1 MNQSTTGRSQVLGI
15 VAPTPQDEWNSSTEY
30 QKLNIVRHNG
40 AAYMAKQQSKNVEP
54 SQSPNNYWMFLVGDG
69 GGGSGT
75 DGKPAL
81 IYSATING
89 TQVPSTG
96 LSLTL
101 PLSGF
106 NRSDIATGET
116 LQAPLYSYNDK
127 SYYVTATVTS
137 VESPN
142 VVVSVVG
149 FVDTTGAT
157 GAQGAAGEN
166 GENGQ
171 DGLPGLSFLYS
182 TADSSTSVPVSS
194 FDTPYGMP
202 IPGDLVS
209 FSNGDVRRVT
219 NVGTISDP
227 VTLSDVLYSIK
238 GAQGSAGTN
247 GADGTPYL
255 LYTPVIAGTKVPA
268 KDDELML
275 DSTGFV
281 FAGDGDYS
289 IVANLP
295 FIAVYQYNNISYLI
309 TAVTDGT
316 QEGGSTIPDSLS
328 TMATSY
334 GAKIA
339 DFVRIS
345 GENGSDG
352 ATPNISITATVDD
365 NVGTPSV
372 DVTKSGTDE
381 APQFNL
387 AFHNLKG
394 SGSIPVVNN
403 GTSNTTATIQPNTLY
418 IWGEVTRLNITL
430 ATPTDDT
437 IQNEYHFFFESG
449 DTATT
454 LSLPNT
460 VLWDEEPV
468 IFSNTKYEV
477 IVINNCA
484 KIIAYYDNNN
494 SFEIANVTLTGEE
507 ETNYYEVSGFEATQ
521 LFVSVLLPKLDTSYR
536 FLISPNS
543 KNHNGYMGMTSTS
556 TKEVYYA
563 RFNCKT
569 PTTYC
574 TAGSASGTNITGFS
588 WMDYATGIINRQ
600 VPNPESKFTSIKIG
614 YGDAMNSAH
623 LPAGTI
629 IQIIGKKYPGA

>member
-182 TADSSTSVPVSS
+182 TATSSTSVPVSS
-194 FDTPYGMP
+194 LDITYGMP

-219 NVGTISDP
+219 SVGTIADP

-247 GADGTPYL
+247 GTDGTPYL

-268 KDDELML
+268 QDDELML
-275 DSTGFV
+275 DGTGFV

-316 QEGGSTIPDSLS
+316 QEGESAIPDSLP
-328 TMATSY
+328 TRAISY

-345 GENGSDG
+345 GEDGSG
-352 ATPNISITATVDD
+352 
-365 NVGTPSV
+365 G
-372 DVTKSGTDE
+372 G
-381 APQFNL
+381 
-387 AFHNLKG
+387 
-394 SGSIPVVNN
+394 GSIPVVNN

-418 IWGEVTRLNITL
+418 VWGEVTRLNITL

-460 VLWDEEPV
+460 VLWGEEPD
-468 IFSNTKYEV
+468 ITTNTKYEV
-477 IVINNCA
+477 IIDNNYG
-484 KIIAYYDNNN
+484 KIIQYYDSNNVITLN
-494 SFEIANVTLTGEE
+494 QTLDEAGIVTFDNIDFARVMVKVYMPAGNQDNWLFVNFGNGESAMYLG
-507 ETNYYEVSGFEATQ
+507 TTVSGAALHVGFAKLGGLGDRQAGLAT
-521 LFVSVLLPKLDTSYR
+521 
-536 FLISPNS
+536 
-543 KNHNGYMGMTSTS
+543 
-556 TKEVYYA
+556 
-563 RFNCKT
+563 
-569 PTTYC
+569 
-574 TAGSASGTNITGFS
+574 
-588 WMDYATGIINRQ
+588 
-600 VPNPESKFTSIKIG
+600 
-614 YGDAMNSAH
+614 NSAIWTAMVPTGYTGDVTSPVSGLSSRAKSITVSFASNGQ
-623 LPAGTI
+623 LPAGT
-629 IQIIGKKYPGA
+629 QVYVFGQKYL

>member
-1 MNQSTTGRSQVLGI
+1 MPDNQYLPSYAQMTQLVTAV
-15 VAPTPQDEWNSSTEY
+15 
-30 QKLNIVRHNG
+30 
-40 AAYMAKQQSKNVEP
+40 QQIA
-54 SQSPNNYWMFLVGDG
+54 NNG

-75 DGKPAL
+75 DGKAAL

-116 LQAPLYSYNDK
+116 LQAPLYSYDDK

-157 GAQGAAGEN
+157 GAQGAVGGN

-182 TADSSTSVPVSS
+182 TADSSTSVPMSS
-194 FDTPYGMP
+194 FDTTYGMP

-209 FSNGDVRRVT
+209 FGNGDVRRVT

-247 GADGTPYL
+247 GADGQSAT
-255 LYTPVIAGTKVPA
+255 
-268 KDDELML
+268 
-275 DSTGFV
+275 
-281 FAGDGDYS
+281 
-289 IVANLP
+289 
-295 FIAVYQYNNISYLI
+295 I
-309 TAVTDGT
+309 TEVTA
-316 QEGGSTIPDSLS
+316 S
-328 TMATSY
+328 
-334 GAKIA
+334 
-339 DFVRIS
+339 
-345 GENGSDG
+345 
-352 ATPNISITATVDD
+352 VDN

-372 DVTKSGTDE
+372 DVTLGGT
-381 APQFNL
+381 PL
-387 AFHNLKG
+387 ARTIDFDFHNLKG
-394 SGSIPVVNN
+394 AGGSGGGSIPVVNN

-430 ATPTDDT
+430 ATPTDNN
-437 IQNEYHFFFESG
+437 ILNEYHFFFESG

-477 IVINNCA
+477 IITNNCA

-494 SFEIANVTLTGEE
+494 AFEIANVTLTGEE

-521 LFVSVLLPKLDTSYR
+521 LFVSVLLPRLDTSYR

-543 KNHNGYMGMTSTS
+543 LSHNGYMGMTSTS

-574 TAGSASGTNITGFS
+574 TAGRDSGTNITGFS
-588 WMDYATGIINRQ
+588 WMDYAPGIINRQ
-600 VPNPESKFTSIKIG
+600 VPNPASKFTSIKIG

-629 IQIIGKKYPGA
+629 IQIFGKKYPGA

>member
-1 MNQSTTGRSQVLGI
+1 MPDNQYLPSYAQMTQLVTAV
-15 VAPTPQDEWNSSTEY
+15 
-30 QKLNIVRHNG
+30 
-40 AAYMAKQQSKNVEP
+40 QQIA
-54 SQSPNNYWMFLVGDG
+54 NNG

-81 IYSATING
+81 IYSTTISG

-116 LQAPLYSYNDK
+116 LQAPLYRYDDK

-194 FDTPYGMP
+194 FDTTYGMP

-255 LYTPVIAGTKVPA
+255 LYTPVIAGTKVPTQ
-268 KDDELML
+268 DDELML
-275 DSTGFV
+275 DGTGFV

-316 QEGGSTIPDSLS
+316 QEGGSAIPDSLS
-328 TMATSY
+328 TRATSY

-394 SGSIPVVNN
+394 TGGSGGGNIPVVNN

-430 ATPTDDT
+430 ATPTDNN
-437 IQNEYHFFFESG
+437 ILNEYHFFFESG

-460 VLWDEEPV
+460 VLWDEEPAIV
-468 IFSNTKYEV
+468 PNYSYEV
-477 IVINNCA
+477 IIVNNCG
-484 KIIAYYDNNN
+484 KIIPYSDNHEWTE
-494 SFEIANVTLTGEE
+494 FENVTLESDQVCDFQNLNYAAVFVWLQVPPTAVETEIKICYNSYSQWVMTGGRTS
-507 ETNYYEVSGFEATQ
+507 TNKARTILYN
-521 LFVSVLLPKLDTSYR
+521 
-536 FLISPNS
+536 ISPRALCSPFMAADNNINS
-543 KNHNGYMGMTSTS
+543 VGALFPVTQQAYRRSSFERITRIILSFGNTST
-556 TKEVYYA
+556 
-563 RFNCKT
+563 
-569 PTTYC
+569 PTAMPT
-574 TAGSASGTNITGFS
+574 GTQIRI
-588 WMDYATGIINRQ
+588 WGIRYI
-600 VPNPESKFTSIKIG
+600 
-614 YGDAMNSAH
+614 
-623 LPAGTI
+623 
-629 IQIIGKKYPGA
+629 

>member
-1 MNQSTTGRSQVLGI
+1 MPDNQYLPSYAQMTQLVTAV
-15 VAPTPQDEWNSSTEY
+15 
-30 QKLNIVRHNG
+30 
-40 AAYMAKQQSKNVEP
+40 QQIA
-54 SQSPNNYWMFLVGDG
+54 NNG

-81 IYSATING
+81 IYSTTISG

-116 LQAPLYSYNDK
+116 LQAPLYRYDDK

-194 FDTPYGMP
+194 FDTTYGMP

-460 VLWDEEPV
+460 VLWDEEPD
-468 IFSNTKYEV
+468 ITTNTKYEV
-477 IVINNCA
+477 IIVNNCG
-484 KIIAYYDNNN
+484 KIIQYYDSNNIITLN
-494 SFEIANVTLTGEE
+494 QTLDEAGIVTFDNIDFARVMVKVYMPAG
-507 ETNYYEVSGFEATQ
+507 NQ
-521 LFVSVLLPKLDTSYR
+521 DKWLFVNFGNGESAKYLGTTVSKASLHVGFAKLGGLGD
-536 FLISPNS
+536 IQ
-543 KNHNGYMGMTSTS
+543 
-556 TKEVYYA
+556 
-563 RFNCKT
+563 
-569 PTTYC
+569 
-574 TAGSASGTNITGFS
+574 AGLATTNITI
-588 WMDYATGIINRQ
+588 WTALTPTGYSGD
-600 VPNPESKFTSIKIG
+600 VTSPVRGLSSRAKSITVSFASNG
-614 YGDAMNSAH
+614 Q
-623 LPAGTI
+623 LPAGTKVYVFG
-629 IQIIGKKYPGA
+629 QKYL

>member
-157 GAQGAAGEN
+157 GAQGAVGEN

-182 TADSSTSVPVSS
+182 TADSSTSVPMSS
-194 FDTPYGMP
+194 FDTTYGMP

-209 FSNGDVRRVT
+209 FGNGDVRRVT

-268 KDDELML
+268 QDDELML

-281 FAGDGDYS
+281 FAGGGDYPLS
-289 IVANLP
+289 VNTP
-295 FIAVYQYNNISYLI
+295 FLAIYQYNNISYLI
-309 TAVTDGT
+309 IAIIISGEWDEARSGPT
-316 QEGGSTIPDSLS
+316 
-328 TMATSY
+328 
-334 GAKIA
+334 AKIA

-394 SGSIPVVNN
+394 TGGSGGGNIPVVNN

-430 ATPTDDT
+430 ATPTDNN
-437 IQNEYHFFFESG
+437 ILNEYHFFFESG

-454 LSLPNT
+454 LLLPNT

-477 IVINNCA
+477 IITNNCA

-543 KNHNGYMGMTSTS
+543 QSHNGYMGMTSTS

-588 WMDYATGIINRQ
+588 WMDYAPAIINRQ
-600 VPNPESKFTSIKIG
+600 TLNPVSKFTSIKIG

-629 IQIIGKKYPGA
+629 IQIFGKKYPGA

>member
-1 MNQSTTGRSQVLGI
+1 MPDNNQYL
-15 VAPTPQDEWNSSTEY
+15 P
-30 QKLNIVRHNG
+30 
-40 AAYMAKQQSKNVEP
+40 AYAQMAQLVTATQQSAAAL
-54 SQSPNNYWMFLVGDG
+54 QQIANN
-69 GGGSGT
+69 GGGSGGGGA

-81 IYSATING
+81 IYSATISG
-89 TQVPSTG
+89 TQAPSTG

-106 NRSDIATGET
+106 NRSDITTGET
-116 LQAPLYSYNDK
+116 LQAPLYNYDDK

-142 VVVSVVG
+142 VIVSVVG

-157 GAQGAAGEN
+157 GAQGAPGEN

-182 TADSSTSVPVSS
+182 TADSSTSVPIQS
-194 FDTPYGMP
+194 FDLTYGGP

-209 FSNGDVRRVT
+209 FSNGDVRKVT
-219 NVGTISDP
+219 NVGTIDDP

-247 GADGTPYL
+247 GTDGTPYL

-268 KDDELML
+268 QDDKIYL

-316 QEGGSTIPDSLS
+316 QGVESDIPGQLP
-328 TMATSY
+328 TRAISY

-345 GENGSDG
+345 GEDGSDG
-352 ATPNISITATVDD
+352 ATPNISMTATVDD

-394 SGSIPVVNN
+394 ASGSGGGGSVPVVNN

-418 IWGEVTRLNITL
+418 IWGEVTSLNITL

-454 LSLPNT
+454 LSLPSS
-460 VLWDEEPV
+460 VLWDEEPI

-484 KIIAYYDNNN
+484 KLIAYYDNNDQ
-494 SFEIANVTLTGEE
+494 FTVDNVTLTGEE
-507 ETNYYEVSGFEATQ
+507 ETMYYESPEFEASEV
-521 LFVSVLLPKLDTSYR
+521 FVTINLPKTEESYR
-536 FLISPNS
+536 FQCCVN
-543 KNHNGYMGMTSTS
+543 NRTRNGYMGMSSTS
-556 TKEVYYA
+556 TQTQWFAY
-563 RFNCKT
+563 FNNKLSRLSRLFT
-569 PTTYC
+569 EP
-574 TAGSASGTNITGFS
+574 GTNNYYTGFTWLDTYS
-588 WMDYATGIINRQ
+588 VTMNVNSRQ
-600 VPNPESKFTSIKIG
+600 KIDKITKIYVG
-614 YGDAMNSAH
+614 LGDVLETAH
-623 LPAGTI
+623 LPAGT
-629 IQIIGKKYPGA
+629 QITIYAQKY

>member
-1 MNQSTTGRSQVLGI
+1 M
-15 VAPTPQDEWNSSTEY
+15 EY
-30 QKLNIVRHNG
+30 IKEISLPIDKPYNRVPVF
-40 AAYMAKQQSKNVEP
+40 AKQGDYNSRFLHVSLTKNDEILTATDIGNVTNVAIGVKRRMDRGCKCFRATYNNDGTFTLPLP
-54 SQSPNNYWMFLVGDG
+54 SYATKYANDDVTIDLMIWAKVGEENKLLRSASVLIHIEASGCLDETISNDDPAGGG

-116 LQAPLYSYNDK
+116 LQAPLYSYDDK

-194 FDTPYGMP
+194 FDTTYGMP

-247 GADGTPYL
+247 GADGQSAT
-255 LYTPVIAGTKVPA
+255 
-268 KDDELML
+268 
-275 DSTGFV
+275 
-281 FAGDGDYS
+281 
-289 IVANLP
+289 
-295 FIAVYQYNNISYLI
+295 I
-309 TAVTDGT
+309 TEVTA
-316 QEGGSTIPDSLS
+316 S
-328 TMATSY
+328 
-334 GAKIA
+334 
-339 DFVRIS
+339 
-345 GENGSDG
+345 
-352 ATPNISITATVDD
+352 VDN

-372 DVTKSGTDE
+372 DVTLGGT
-381 APQFNL
+381 PL
-387 AFHNLKG
+387 ARTIDFDFHNLKG
-394 SGSIPVVNN
+394 AGGSGGGSIPVVNN

-430 ATPTDDT
+430 ATPTDNNVL
-437 IQNEYHFFFESG
+437 NEYHFFFESG
-449 DTATT
+449 DAATR

-460 VLWDEEPV
+460 VLWNEEPD
-468 IFSNTKYEV
+468 ITTNTKYEV
-477 IVINNCA
+477 IIVNNCG
-484 KIIAYYDNNN
+484 KIIQYYDSNNVITLN
-494 SFEIANVTLTGEE
+494 QTLDEAGIVTFDNIDFARVMVKVYMPAGNQNKWLFVNFGNGESAMYLG
-507 ETNYYEVSGFEATQ
+507 TTVSGAALHVGFAKLGGLGDRQAGLAT
-521 LFVSVLLPKLDTSYR
+521 
-536 FLISPNS
+536 
-543 KNHNGYMGMTSTS
+543 
-556 TKEVYYA
+556 
-563 RFNCKT
+563 
-569 PTTYC
+569 
-574 TAGSASGTNITGFS
+574 
-588 WMDYATGIINRQ
+588 
-600 VPNPESKFTSIKIG
+600 
-614 YGDAMNSAH
+614 NSAIWTAMVPTGYTGDVTSPVSGLSSRAKSITVSFASNGQ
-623 LPAGTI
+623 LPAETQVYVFG
-629 IQIIGKKYPGA
+629 QKYL

>member
-1 MNQSTTGRSQVLGI
+1 MPDNNQYL
-15 VAPTPQDEWNSSTEY
+15 P
-30 QKLNIVRHNG
+30 
-40 AAYMAKQQSKNVEP
+40 AYAQMAQLVTATQQSAAAL
-54 SQSPNNYWMFLVGDG
+54 QQIANNG
-69 GGGSGT
+69 GGSGGSGT

-81 IYSATING
+81 MYSAVISG
-89 TQVPSTG
+89 TQAPSTG

-106 NRSDIATGET
+106 NRSDITTGET
-116 LQAPLYSYNDK
+116 LQAPLYSYDDK
-127 SYYVTATVTS
+127 SYYLTATVTS

-157 GAQGAAGEN
+157 GAQGAPGEN

-194 FDTPYGMP
+194 FDTTYGMP
-202 IPGDLVS
+202 IPGDLVA

-219 NVGTISDP
+219 NVGTAEDS

-238 GAQGSAGTN
+238 GA
-247 GADGTPYL
+247 PYL
-255 LYTPVIAGTKVPA
+255 LYTPVIAGTKVPVQ
-268 KDDELML
+268 DDELML
-275 DSTGFV
+275 DGTGFA

-309 TAVTDGT
+309 TAVTDGNVE
-316 QEGGSTIPDSLS
+316 QGAGGTDPFP
-328 TMATSY
+328 TTRTTSY

-352 ATPNISITATVDD
+352 ATPNISMTATVDD

-394 SGSIPVVNN
+394 ASGSGGGGSVPVVNN

-418 IWGEVTRLNITL
+418 IWGEVTSLNITL
-430 ATPTDDT
+430 ATPTDNS
-437 IQNEYHFFFESG
+437 ILNEYHFFFKSG

-460 VLWDEEPV
+460 VLWDKEPTV
-468 IFSNTKYEV
+468 IPNCQYEV
-477 IVINNCA
+477 IIVNNCG
-484 KIIAYYDNNN
+484 KIIPYYDDHDW
-494 SFEIANVTLTGEE
+494 ELAINVTLDEPQQYNTF
-507 ETNYYEVSGFEATQ
+507 SGFNYAAVQ
-521 LFVSVLLPKLDTSYR
+521 VLVTVPQTETEFNVLMRTTASSSGQAGR
-536 FLISPNS
+536 
-543 KNHNGYMGMTSTS
+543 TSTTQS
-556 TKEVYYA
+556 VRFVGNFDSRVSRYA
-563 RFNCKT
+563 ILGKSEGTGWGDTYALLNDTIAVPSRITSMRVDAYQGGQT
-569 PTTYC
+569 PV
-574 TAGSASGTNITGFS
+574 F
-588 WMDYATGIINRQ
+588 
-600 VPNPESKFTSIKIG
+600 
-614 YGDAMNSAH
+614 
-623 LPAGTI
+623 PAGTI
-629 IQIIGKKYPGA
+629 IQIYGKKY

>member
-116 LQAPLYSYNDK
+116 LQAPLYSYDDK

-149 FVDTTGAT
+149 FINTTGAT
-157 GAQGAAGEN
+157 GAQGAPGEN

-182 TADSSTSVPVSS
+182 TADSSTSVPMSS
-194 FDTPYGMP
+194 FDTTYGMP

-209 FSNGDVRRVT
+209 FGNGDVRRVT
-219 NVGTISDP
+219 NVGTISNP

-430 ATPTDDT
+430 ATPTDNN

-460 VLWDEEPV
+460 VLWDEEPL
-468 IFSNTKYEV
+468 IATNTKYEV
-477 IVINNCA
+477 IIVNNCA
-484 KIIAYYDNNN
+484 KLKAYFESNDWITLVNNYSLTAEDATLSSKTFDGFDMARVIVDVNIPATDFSGRFFIPINSQTNAHGHVGYVNANKMIAFRLLYDATAKHIPAIISGIQGDANN
-494 SFEIANVTLTGEE
+494 SNTKNFLAQFSLNSFYFMSNRNATRITSVKIAVDTTLPEGTSVT
-507 ETNYYEVSGFEATQ
+507 
-521 LFVSVLLPKLDTSYR
+521 
-536 FLISPNS
+536 I
-543 KNHNGYMGMTSTS
+543 
-556 TKEVYYA
+556 
-563 RFNCKT
+563 
-569 PTTYC
+569 
-574 TAGSASGTNITGFS
+574 
-588 WMDYATGIINRQ
+588 
-600 VPNPESKFTSIKIG
+600 
-614 YGDAMNSAH
+614 YG
-623 LPAGTI
+623 
-629 IQIIGKKYPGA
+629 QKY